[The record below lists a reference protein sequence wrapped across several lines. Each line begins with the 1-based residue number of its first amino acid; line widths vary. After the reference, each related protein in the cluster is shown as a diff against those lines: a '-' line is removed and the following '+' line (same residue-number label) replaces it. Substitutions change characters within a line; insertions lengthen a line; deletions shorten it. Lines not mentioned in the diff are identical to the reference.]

1 MSSTWALGNTSS
13 ISGFK
18 VHIPITSRFL
28 FQKLRAH
35 MSEWALSTSC
45 VVLILQPYKLDLE
58 IYEVPGIVAL

>member
-1 MSSTWALGNTSS
+1 
-13 ISGFK
+13 
-18 VHIPITSRFL
+18 
-28 FQKLRAH
+28 